1 MEKTKPNP
9 AKAVLVTGAT
19 GFIGRR
25 VALELAQR
33 GHHLLL
39 FCRPGS
45 VSRLDPLIKQ
55 LPKDYPKP
63 EVVKADLDLRDLGL
77 KAPARKKLGARVSQ
91 IFHLAAGYHLGMSDK
106 EAMLTNV
113 DGTRR
118 MLDLA
123 ADLPKLERFHFVSTM
138 AVAGDFQ
145 GEFREED
152 LDLGQGFE
160 HAYGRSKFL
169 AENHVRGQMAK
180 LPITVYR
187 PGVVVGDSR
196 TGEMDK
202 IDGPYYMF
210 RLLSRLSR
218 LPGFTRMPM
227 IIPREDD
234 SYFHIV
240 PVDYVVKALVEL
252 ASQKSSRGQTYHL
265 MDPHPLTYRDFYRAT
280 LSVLGLNGR
289 QIARPVSR
297 LVRLLKAKPFWSTT
311 RLACNSAGMPAE
323 MLCHYLYRVTYS
335 TTNTS
340 SGLKDKNI
348 TCPRFIEYLPTLIEY
363 YRQNMA

>member
-33 GHHLLL
+33 GHRLLL
-39 FCRPGS
+39 FCRPDS
-45 VSRLDPLIKQ
+45 VSRLDPLIRQ
-55 LPKDYPKP
+55 LPEGYPKP
-63 EVVKADLDLRDLGL
+63 EIVKADLDLRNLGI
-77 KAPARKKLGARVSQ
+77 KAPARRKLGARVSE
-91 IFHLAAGYHLGMSDK
+91 IFHLAANYHLGMSEK
-106 EAMLTNV
+106 AAMLTNV

-123 ADLPKLERFHFVSTM
+123 ADLPRLERFHFVSTM
-138 AVAGDFQ
+138 AVAGDWQ

-169 AENHVRGQMAK
+169 AETHVRGQMNK

-202 IDGPYYMF
+202 IDGPYYLF

-218 LPGFTRMPM
+218 LPGLSRMPM
-227 IIPREDD
+227 IIPREED

-265 MDPHPLTYRDFYRAT
+265 MDPHPPTYRDFYTAT
-280 LSVLGLNGR
+280 LGVLGFNGH
-289 QIARPVSR
+289 QISRPVSR
-297 LVRLLKAKPFWSTT
+297 MVRLLKTKLFWPTT
-311 RLACNSAGMPAE
+311 RLACNSAGLPAE
-323 MLCHYLYRVTYS
+323 MVCHYLYRVTYS

-348 TCPRFIEYLPTLIEY
+348 ICPRFIEYLPTLIEY
-363 YRQNMA
+363 YRQNMV